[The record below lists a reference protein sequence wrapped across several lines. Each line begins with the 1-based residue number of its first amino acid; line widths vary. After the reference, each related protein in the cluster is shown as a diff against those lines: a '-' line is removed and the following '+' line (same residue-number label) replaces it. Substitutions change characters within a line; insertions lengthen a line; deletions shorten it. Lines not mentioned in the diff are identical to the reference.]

1 MTISCHLTE
10 ARRLRAL
17 RKLNLLDTPPSEA
30 FDRITRMA
38 ARFFNLPI
46 AAVSLTDTNRQWF
59 KSRVGVEHTSI
70 PRMQAPCGAVADSRD
85 VLVIADLLADG
96 HYCDSP
102 LAAGGIRYYAG
113 APLITQDG
121 HCLGALCVLGT
132 APRET
137 TPEEL
142 GSLQDLAGMVMAQ
155 IEMMHAIGRVDPVSG
170 LPNRTQFIEDFED
183 MQKDRPSGEWRLAIL
198 INLATPEQLAHA
210 ARAMDSVYLDELVN
224 DAAAWIRDELGDGR
238 KVYHVA
244 TTQFALLAAPGITL
258 DACLP
263 VIEAK
268 IAGAIASIKTSFVA
282 TPAVGV
288 APFEVGT
295 ADCLSVLRRAQS
307 AVQDALERASHVAV
321 YSAHEDRL
329 YRRRFTLLGDFARA
343 LASGDQLRL
352 VYQPRIDIASGL
364 CVGAEAL
371 LRWNHPTLGA
381 IGPAEFIPFIERS
394 RLAQATTAWV
404 LETALAQQRAWREAG
419 MALQLSLNVSAA
431 NLLEPDLAGR
441 VTGALDRRGLPRDCL
456 ELEIT
461 ESAIMEQPARAHATL
476 EAIAA
481 SGVHL
486 AVDDFGTGY
495 SSLAY
500 LQRMPADVVKIDQ
513 SFIRELESDP
523 RQQGLVKAMISLS
536 QDLGHRV
543 VAEGV
548 ENEAVLAFLREA
560 GCDEAQG
567 YWFGRPMEVD
577 VFTGWY
583 LGRIV
588 AQAQQLAL
596 NVATRPATDD
606 GSFTTGAPA
615 ASQSR

>member
-1 MTISCHLTE
+1 MTISCDLIE
-10 ARRLRAL
+10 ARRLQAL
-17 RKLNLLDTPPSEA
+17 RKLNLLDTPASEA

-46 AAVSLTDTNRQWF
+46 AAVSLTDTDRQWF

-70 PRMQAPCGAVADSRD
+70 PRIKAPCGEVADSRD
-85 VLVIADLLADG
+85 VLLIPDLLADR

-121 HCLGALCVLGT
+121 HCLGALCVLGS

-170 LPNRTQFIEDFED
+170 LPNRTQFIEDFQD
-183 MQKDRPSGEWRLAIL
+183 MQKEGPRGEWRQAIL

-210 ARAMDSVYLDELVN
+210 ARAMDSVYLDELIN
-224 DAAAWIRDELGDGR
+224 DAAAWIQAELGDGR

-244 TTQFALLAAPGITL
+244 TTQFALLAAPGVTL
-258 DACLP
+258 DVCLP

-268 IAGAIASIKTSFVA
+268 VAGAIATIKTSFVA

-307 AVQDALERASHVAV
+307 AVQDAIERSSHVAV

-329 YRRRFTLLGDFARA
+329 YRRRFTLLGDFALA

-404 LETALAQQRAWREAG
+404 LETALEQQLAWREAG

-431 NLLEPDLAGR
+431 NLLETDLAVR
-441 VTGALDRRGLPRDCL
+441 ITEALDRRGLPRDCL

-523 RQQGLVKAMISLS
+523 RQQGLVKAMIALS

-548 ENEAVLAFLREA
+548 ENEAVLVFLREA

-567 YWFGRPMEVD
+567 YWFARPLEVD
-577 VFTGWY
+577 LFTAWY
-583 LGRIV
+583 VGRIV

-596 NVATRPATDD
+596 NVAARPAAGD
-606 GSFTTGAPA
+606 GSLTTGAPA
-615 ASQSR
+615 ALQSR

>member
-1 MTISCHLTE
+1 MSTPTMTTSLHINET
-10 ARRLRAL
+10 RRLQAL

-46 AAVSLTDTNRQWF
+46 AAVSLTDTDRQWF
-59 KSRVGVEHTSI
+59 KSRVGIEHASI
-70 PRMQAPCGAVADSRD
+70 ARMKAPCGEVADGSD
-85 VLVIADLLADG
+85 VLVIGDLLADA

-102 LAAGGIRYYAG
+102 LAAGGVRYYAG

-137 TPEEL
+137 TAEEV

-155 IEMMHAIGRVDPVSG
+155 IELMRAMGRVDPVSG
-170 LPNRTQFIEDFED
+170 LPNRTQLIEDFED
-183 MQKDRPSGEWRLAIL
+183 MQKDRPGGELRLAVL
-198 INLATPEQLAHA
+198 INLATPQQLAHA

-224 DAAAWIRDELGDGR
+224 DAAAWIRDEIGGR
-238 KVYHVA
+238 KVYHVT
-244 TTQFALLAAPGITL
+244 TTQFALLTEPGVTL

-268 IAGAIASIKTSFVA
+268 IAGAIGAIKTSFVA

-288 APFEVGT
+288 APFEVGA

-307 AVQDALERASHVAV
+307 AVQDAMDSSCHVAV

-329 YRRRFTLLGDFARA
+329 YRRRFTLLGDFALA

-371 LRWNHPTLGA
+371 LRWNHPGLGA
-381 IGPAEFIPFIERS
+381 IGPAEFIPFIELS

-404 LETALAQQRAWREAG
+404 LETALDQQLAWREAG

-431 NLLEPDLAGR
+431 NLLEADLAGR
-441 VTGALDRRGLPRDCL
+441 VIEALDRRGLPRDCL

-567 YWFGRPMEVD
+567 YWFARPLETD
-577 VFTGWY
+577 VFTAWY
-583 LGRIV
+583 VGRRV

-596 NVATRPATDD
+596 KMAA
-606 GSFTTGAPA
+606 AP
-615 ASQSR
+615 